1 MTAVAFVW
9 PSSIDLIPDFIPVI
23 GLLDD
28 AIWCRPAS
36 YPRPHLCRL
45 KSWLNIALQCAD
57 HRSPRQPRDGGGDR
71 PEMVGNTRAGCPV
84 RVPVLRARLFPWP
97 IGPPHSIERPYTRL
111 QSSLKR
117 SFNCERRMIC
127 GPGRLSRNEG

>member
-36 YPRPHLCRL
+36 WPRSNSCRL
-45 KSWLNIALQCAD
+45 ESWLNIALQCAD
-57 HRSPRQPRDGGGDR
+57 HRTPRQPWDGGGDR

-84 RVPVLRARLFPWP
+84 RVPVLRADWP
-97 IGPPHSIERPYTRL
+97 GPRHRFGPCIPPPLAPSGGHSAVPITSIEP
-111 QSSLKR
+111 
-117 SFNCERRMIC
+117 
-127 GPGRLSRNEG
+127 